1 MIQRSAYRP
10 SPLFRNAH
18 FNTIYSALV
27 RRVPGVRYQRERL
40 PTPDGDFL
48 DLDWSTRGG
57 DRLLIVV
64 HGLEGSA
71 DRPYVRGMIRYFNE
85 RGWDGLGMNFRGCSG
100 EPNLRLRSYHMGETE
115 DLGLIVR
122 HALERG
128 KYRRLALVGF
138 SLGGNVVMKYLGE
151 GGKDRPREVAAAVA
165 LSVPCHI
172 ASANREIDRWY
183 NFLYL
188 RRFLRSLNAKMAE
201 KAARFPGEVP
211 RLRPLPRSFQVFDD
225 HFTGPIHGFRD
236 ARDYWESTGS
246 LRFIPAIDVPTLLI
260 NARDDTFLS
269 HACYPVEL
277 AQGHDRFYLEIPR
290 WGGHVG
296 FYEANGEPAIWS
308 EKRAFAFIDENSRQ

>member
-10 SPLFRNAH
+10 SALFRNAH
-18 FNTIYSALV
+18 INTIYSALL

-40 PTPDGDFL
+40 FTPDGDFL
-48 DLDWSTRGG
+48 DLDWSTAGS

-128 KYRRLALVGF
+128 RYRHLALVGF

-151 GGKDRPREVAAAVA
+151 ARADRPGEVAAAVA

-172 ASANREIDRWY
+172 TSANREIDRWY

-188 RRFLRSLNAKMAE
+188 RRFLRSLNAKMSE
-201 KAARFPGEVP
+201 KASRFPGEVP
-211 RLRPLPRSFQVFDD
+211 ALRPLPRSFQTFDD
-225 HFTGPIHGFRD
+225 QFTGPIHGFRD

-296 FYEANGEPAIWS
+296 FYQANGEVAIWS
-308 EKRAFAFIDENSRQ
+308 EKRTFAFIDEKIRE